1 VWLRS
6 LYTFQNKEG
15 ISTMPFD
22 PRAVANR
29 LLDLARERQIIVDPM
44 KLQKLIYYAHGWH
57 LALTGKPLLDRSVE
71 AWQYG
76 PVLPD
81 VYRAFQRFGAQP
93 ISEPARHFSID
104 GGKLGL
110 QRYTMPATDPDAGYA
125 DRILRRVLE
134 QYGGYSGIQLS
145 MMTHADG
152 TPWAQAWSENPGKR
166 YIPIPD
172 SEIEA
177 YFKSVLKPVAA

>member
-1 VWLRS
+1 
-6 LYTFQNKEG
+6 
-15 ISTMPFD
+15 MPFD

-29 LLDLARERQIIVDPM
+29 LLEFAGDRQLLIDPM

-57 LALTGKPLLDRSVE
+57 LALTGQPLLDRSVE

-81 VYRAFQRFGAQP
+81 VYRSFQRFGAEP
-93 ISEPARHFSID
+93 ITEPARYAAVDSN
-104 GGKLGL
+104 KMVL
-110 QRYTMPATDPDAGYA
+110 RSYKMPATDPDTGYA

-134 QYGGYSGIQLS
+134 QYGNYSAIELS
-145 MMTHADG
+145 IMTHAAG
-152 TPWAQAWSENPGKR
+152 TPWAEVWSENPGKR

-172 SEIEA
+172 SDIEA
-177 YFKSVLKPVAA
+177 YFKSVLRPVAA

>member
-1 VWLRS
+1 
-6 LYTFQNKEG
+6 
-15 ISTMPFD
+15 MPFD

-29 LLDLARERQIIVDPM
+29 LLDLARERQLVLDPM

-57 LALTGKPLLDRSVE
+57 LALTNEPLLDRSVE
-71 AWQYG
+71 AWKYG

-81 VYRAFQRFGAQP
+81 VYRAFQQFGAEP
-93 ISEPARHFSID
+93 ITEPAQYAAVEGNRMV
-104 GGKLGL
+104 LR
-110 QRYTMPATDPDAGYA
+110 RYRMPADNPDAEYA

-134 QYGGYSGIQLS
+134 QYGSYSAIELS
-145 MMTHADG
+145 AMTHASG
-152 TPWAQAWSENPGKR
+152 TPWAEAWSENPGKR

-177 YFKSVLKPVAA
+177 WFKNVLRPVAA